1 MILLGLVLFFA
12 LVGAM
17 TGAARQLAHMVALVA
32 AWVLAGPL
40 GKELGPHL
48 ARSLEV
54 PALLGMLAATVLL
67 FFALLVSVRVLLG
80 WALRSLLG
88 AEDPESRWVDRTLGL
103 VLGGTKAALLIWAVL
118 SGLTLVEEHVAI
130 QGRRPT
136 LSTRDSV
143 AFSLARQLN
152 LFELMGLAPEP
163 LKPTRPPPPASP
175 ASPARR
181 PRPR

>member
-17 TGAARQLAHMVALVA
+17 TGAARQIAHLVALVA
-32 AWVLAGPL
+32 AWGLAGPL

-48 ARSLEV
+48 GKALEV
-54 PALLGMLAATVLL
+54 PALLGVLAATVLL

-80 WALRSLLG
+80 WALRGLLG
-88 AEDPESRWVDRTLGL
+88 AEDPERRWVDRTLGL
-103 VLGGTKAALLIWAVL
+103 VLGGAKVVLLTWAVL

-143 AFSLARQLN
+143 AFRLARQLN

-163 LKPTRPPPPASP
+163 VKSTGPPPPESP
-175 ASPARR
+175 ASPSRR